1 MEQVQV
7 FKTQDGLLFATAQ
20 EAKEHEES
28 LVSVQEMAGLKADL
42 IAAGWKTEQAQAV
55 LRGAAIYKG
64 WKETKK
70 VPAPVARP
78 RKAA

>member
-7 FKTQDGLLFATAQ
+7 FKTQDGMLFATELEAQ
-20 EAKEHEES
+20 EHEAKT
-28 LVSVQEMAGLKADL
+28 VSAQEMAALKADM
-42 IAAGWKTEQAQAV
+42 IASGWKAELASAV

-78 RKAA
+78 RKTT